1 LKTFGQTTDRQSVT
15 EILSFVCESRIM
27 LDGRYDKN
35 INQTDNTQMTTVTF
49 NKLNSVY
56 SQQNNYFNY
65 RTLNYNKIF
74 IKDFPN
80 SLI

>member
-1 LKTFGQTTDRQSVT
+1 
-15 EILSFVCESRIM
+15 M

-35 INQTDNTQMTTVTF
+35 RNQTDSTQMTPVTF

-74 IKDFPN
+74 VKDFPN

>member
-1 LKTFGQTTDRQSVT
+1 
-15 EILSFVCESRIM
+15 M

-35 INQTDNTQMTTVTF
+35 RNQTDSTQMTPVTF